1 MRTVADRIRHTLMF
15 ELFGLA
21 LLLPLGNWVFGIP
34 VAQMGVI
41 GVASATVAAAW
52 NYAYN
57 LGFDRIML
65 RLTGNTRKSV
75 PVRVLHAVAF
85 EGGLLVLLL
94 PPIAWYL
101 GLTLWQAFVM
111 DLSIAAFYVAYAFL
125 FNLAYDHIFPVPA
138 LAQGPKGALAAR
150 G

>member
-1 MRTVADRIRHTLMF
+1 MRSVADRIRHTLMF
-15 ELFGLA
+15 ELIGLA

-34 VAQMGVI
+34 VADMGVI
-41 GVASATVAAAW
+41 GVASATVAAGW

-57 LGFDRIML
+57 LGFDRIMQ
-65 RLTGNTRKSV
+65 RLTGSTRKSV

-85 EGGLLVLLL
+85 EGGLLGLLL

-138 LAQGPKGALAAR
+138 AKQAPEGALPAR